1 MRIKQ
6 QYLSTVFLNSV
17 SPSSHVRF
25 FLLAQG
31 KKKKNQWEYNE
42 HRMSHSSL
50 QNGFFFNLLKAKEN

>member
-31 KKKKNQWEYNE
+31 KKKKKNQWEDNE
-42 HRMSHSSL
+42 H
-50 QNGFFFNLLKAKEN
+50 

>member
-17 SPSSHVRF
+17 SPSFHVRF

-31 KKKKNQWEYNE
+31 KKKKNQWEDNE
-42 HRMSHSSL
+42 H
-50 QNGFFFNLLKAKEN
+50 